1 MRESVV
7 TLRRVRMGAHPNTM
21 TAIANLADL
30 LERQGRLGDAE
41 ALYREALAG
50 FTTALGAGH
59 AHTQRAAADLE
70 RVLRAKAVPGGVRDR
85 RA

>member
-1 MRESVV
+1 M
-7 TLRRVRMGAHPNTM
+7 RRVRMGAHPDTM
-21 TAIANLADL
+21 AAIANLGAL

-41 ALYREALAG
+41 ALFREALAG
-50 FTTALGAGH
+50 YQTALGAGH
-59 AHTQRAAADLE
+59 AHTRATADALE